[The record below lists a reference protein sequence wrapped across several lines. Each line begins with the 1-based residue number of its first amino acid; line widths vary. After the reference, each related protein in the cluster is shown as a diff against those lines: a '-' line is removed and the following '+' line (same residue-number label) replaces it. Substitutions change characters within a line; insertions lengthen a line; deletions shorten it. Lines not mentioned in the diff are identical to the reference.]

1 MAAIFPKDTDEDRD
15 INFCNRPKFK
25 NIMRE
30 LNLNFKKLNGKLD
43 WNQLDKFL
51 LVPGVESAFV
61 LEEAEDYMN
70 ALRAECK
77 PAEHKDKSDQELL
90 RELKTSFMHRVEKM
104 NMSL

>member
-43 WNQLDKFL
+43 WNQLDKF
-51 LVPGVESAFV
+51 F
-61 LEEAEDYMN
+61 
-70 ALRAECK
+70 
-77 PAEHKDKSDQELL
+77 
-90 RELKTSFMHRVEKM
+90 
-104 NMSL
+104 